1 MGRTLFSSEDISQS
15 DRIEEGTQSSGQNNT
30 PILYD
35 PDRPGANL
43 QWAISFDFAVHEA
56 TPITPTSRIG

>member
-56 TPITPTSRIG
+56 T